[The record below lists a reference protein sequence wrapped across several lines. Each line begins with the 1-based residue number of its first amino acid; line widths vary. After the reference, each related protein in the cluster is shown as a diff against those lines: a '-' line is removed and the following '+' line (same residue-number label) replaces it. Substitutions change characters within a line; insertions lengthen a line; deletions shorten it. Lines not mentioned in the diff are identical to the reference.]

1 MPTGLPW
8 LGGFVRMRND
18 ENQRT
23 LGINDGAFILQLR
36 NEHLKSYKVKYFSFY
51 KKWACECHLR
61 AASELLCKANCEPL
75 LWVWHLWLAKQ
86 LLNSKRKKK
95 RLTKSL
101 KAFPTSNSFY

>member
-51 KKWACECHLR
+51 KKWEIL
-61 AASELLCKANCEPL
+61 
-75 LWVWHLWLAKQ
+75 
-86 LLNSKRKKK
+86 
-95 RLTKSL
+95 
-101 KAFPTSNSFY
+101 